1 MQIVLFRL
9 LSIEW
14 NSTRIGGPAHK
25 ILTKILHKTMPRV
38 VMMKRVLGLRR
49 SRNAEGSE
57 IGSRIEDTSGGEFR
71 GHKSLGALVV

>member
-25 ILTKILHKTMPRV
+25 ILTKIVHKTMPRMV
-38 VMMKRVLGLRR
+38 RMKRVLGLRG
-49 SRNAEGSE
+49 SGDGEGS
-57 IGSRIEDTSGGEFR
+57 RR
-71 GHKSLGALVV
+71 